1 MKLRNGPPPS
11 HRPKRGPRLIRR
23 RFAVALV
30 SALALTLRVLANVV
44 RRMSKVLITV
54 YDVVIVLPLMAE
66 RLTKAGM
73 AMRHSAV
80 DADDT
85 AYKTR

>member
-1 MKLRNGPPPS
+1 VES
-11 HRPKRGPRLIRR
+11 LIHSSRTVGGVLL
-23 RFAVALV
+23 AALV
-30 SALALTLRVLANVV
+30 SALALTLRVLANVA

-54 YDVVIVLPLMAE
+54 YDVVIVLPLLVE
-66 RLTKAGM
+66 RMTKAGM
-73 AMRHSAV
+73 AMRHSPV